1 MNTSKLACLALV
13 ALVLG
18 ACQKETDKN
27 TPPAAGKA
35 CLPEIVAEVE
45 QAQASRS
52 TVSVDENG
60 TGTIL
65 WQPYDAINVFFGTKG
80 AVYVSQNTRNAASAP
95 FRTTDESAE
104 SAELE
109 SDNIWGLYPYDRNA
123 ACDGASVTTTLPGHQ
138 YGVPGTFAD
147 DLFITLA
154 HSATNTLKF
163 FNVCGGIKF
172 SLTRS
177 DIASVTFKGNHDED
191 IAGDISLTFA
201 DGAPKAT
208 VVNGIKEITLTPLS
222 GSAFNKG
229 TDYYIITLPVALSGG
244 FTITFTTTSGSEA
257 AFAYTDKPV
266 SIQRSSFG
274 RKADFDTYASFV
286 GIKTLRYTTSDG
298 QLLTLPRPDGFG
310 AAIASHTYENGVG
323 TITFDAPMTTI
334 GDYAFSGCKTLTSI
348 DLPEGLKRIGNRA
361 FEFCTGLTS
370 MVIPDSVTDLGSVV
384 FSNSGVTSVSIGDI
398 VETKSMNSPLGG
410 GNNLSV
416 TVREGV
422 RTIGESVFSGCSFI
436 TSISLPES
444 LTSIGRSAF
453 YNCRGLSAVTIPAAV
468 TEIGEHAFRECK
480 NLTSMEIPAGITRIA
495 PYTFQLCTGLTS
507 VSLPDGLTEIGDYA
521 FGNCTGLTAF
531 TIPTSVTTIGNR
543 AFEFCTGLT
552 SMVIPDSVTDLGSVV
567 FSNSGVTSVSIG
579 DIVETKSM
587 NSPLGGGNNL
597 SVTVREGVR
606 TIGESVFSGCSFITS
621 ISLPE
626 SLTSIGRSAFY
637 NCRGLSAVTIPAAV
651 TEIGEHAFR
660 ECKNL
665 TSMEIPAGITR
676 IAPYTF
682 QLCTGLTSVSLPDG
696 LTEIGDYAFGNC
708 TGLTAFTIP
717 TSVTTIGNR
726 AFEYCTS
733 LDEVQCK
740 PATPPGGGTYMFYYA
755 SDCPIYVPSASVE
768 AYKDAQNWSIYASRI
783 QAMP

>member
-163 FNVCGGIKF
+163 FNVCCGIKF
-172 SLTRS
+172 S
-177 DIASVTFKGNHDED
+177 
-191 IAGDISLTFA
+191 
-201 DGAPKAT
+201 
-208 VVNGIKEITLTPLS
+208 LTPLS

-370 MVIPDSVTDLGSVV
+370 MVIPDSVTDLGSVI
-384 FSNSGVTSVSIGDI
+384 FTNSGVTSVSLGDI

-480 NLTSMEIPAGITRIA
+480 NLTSMESPAGITRIA
-495 PYTFQLCTGLTS
+495 PYTFQLCSGLTA

-531 TIPTSVTTIGNR
+531 TIP
-543 AFEFCTGLT
+543 A
-552 SMVIPDSVTDLGSVV
+552 
-567 FSNSGVTSVSIG
+567 
-579 DIVETKSM
+579 
-587 NSPLGGGNNL
+587 
-597 SVTVREGVR
+597 
-606 TIGESVFSGCSFITS
+606 
-621 ISLPE
+621 
-626 SLTSIGRSAFY
+626 
-637 NCRGLSAVTIPAAV
+637 
-651 TEIGEHAFR
+651 
-660 ECKNL
+660 
-665 TSMEIPAGITR
+665 
-676 IAPYTF
+676 
-682 QLCTGLTSVSLPDG
+682 
-696 LTEIGDYAFGNC
+696 
-708 TGLTAFTIP
+708 
-717 TSVTTIGNR
+717 SVTTIGNR

-733 LDEVQCK
+733 LDEVLCK

>member
-1 MNTSKLACLALV
+1 MYCSDNEAPARGKYVAPLTRESVIRYELSCLALV

-45 QAQASRS
+45 QAQTSQS

-95 FRTTDESAE
+95 FRTTD
-104 SAELE
+104 AELE

-384 FSNSGVTSVSIGDI
+384 FSNSGVTSVSIGGI

-495 PYTFQLCTGLTS
+495 PYTFQLCS
-507 VSLPDGLTEIGDYA
+507 
-521 FGNCTGLTAF
+521 GLTA
-531 TIPTSVTTIGNR
+531 
-543 AFEFCTGLT
+543 
-552 SMVIPDSVTDLGSVV
+552 
-567 FSNSGVTSVSIG
+567 
-579 DIVETKSM
+579 
-587 NSPLGGGNNL
+587 
-597 SVTVREGVR
+597 
-606 TIGESVFSGCSFITS
+606 
-621 ISLPE
+621 
-626 SLTSIGRSAFY
+626 
-637 NCRGLSAVTIPAAV
+637 
-651 TEIGEHAFR
+651 
-660 ECKNL
+660 
-665 TSMEIPAGITR
+665 
-676 IAPYTF
+676 
-682 QLCTGLTSVSLPDG
+682 VSLPDG

-726 AFEYCTS
+726 AFEYCTR
-733 LDEVQCK
+733 LDEVHCK

>member
-1 MNTSKLACLALV
+1 MYCSDNEAPARGKYVAPLTRESVIRYELSCLALV

-45 QAQASRS
+45 QAQTSQS

-95 FRTTDESAE
+95 FRTTD
-104 SAELE
+104 AELE

-370 MVIPDSVTDLGSVV
+370 MVIPDSVTDLGSVI
-384 FSNSGVTSVSIGDI
+384 FTNSGVTSVSLGDI

-507 VSLPDGLTEIGDYA
+507 VSLP
-521 FGNCTGLTAF
+521 N
-531 TIPTSVTTIGNR
+531 
-543 AFEFCTGLT
+543 
-552 SMVIPDSVTDLGSVV
+552 
-567 FSNSGVTSVSIG
+567 
-579 DIVETKSM
+579 
-587 NSPLGGGNNL
+587 
-597 SVTVREGVR
+597 
-606 TIGESVFSGCSFITS
+606 
-621 ISLPE
+621 
-626 SLTSIGRSAFY
+626 
-637 NCRGLSAVTIPAAV
+637 
-651 TEIGEHAFR
+651 
-660 ECKNL
+660 
-665 TSMEIPAGITR
+665 
-676 IAPYTF
+676 
-682 QLCTGLTSVSLPDG
+682 G